1 MITVV
6 KMVFSCLALRHK
18 TGGSANNA
26 LPIKKSI
33 ITAVKPGGRSTRIK
47 PVFVLKKWSMC
58 RYFRQLTKFCLFFT
72 QTNTFGLYM
81 THRDVYSAPHSGSV
95 AERLKAPVLKT
106 GDPKGFQ
113 SSNLCAS
120 ARLNKGLPKGSP
132 FVFLAYYLFFSTSVF
147 FPSHERFRKDG
158 GLLFCPAFYLAICDN
173 YRFITESLVYQGSFI
188 CPIGRSVEQPERGRN
203 EYATCTLQ
211 LLIVRVNSAS
221 WEWRLVGNRFQ

>member
-6 KMVFSCLALRHK
+6 KRGFSCLALRHK

-47 PVFVLKKWSMC
+47 PVFVLNKWSIC

-120 ARLNKGLPKGSP
+120 ARLNKGLPKGNP
-132 FVFLAYYLFFSTSVF
+132 FVFLHTIYSSPLLSSSPLMNVSEGMEAYCSVL
-147 FPSHERFRKDG
+147 H
-158 GLLFCPAFYLAICDN
+158 
-173 YRFITESLVYQGSFI
+173 FI
-188 CPIGRSVEQPERGRN
+188 
-203 EYATCTLQ
+203 
-211 LLIVRVNSAS
+211 
-221 WEWRLVGNRFQ
+221 

>member
-18 TGGSANNA
+18 TGASANNA

-33 ITAVKPGGRSTRIK
+33 TTAVKPRGRSTRIK
-47 PVFVLKKWSMC
+47 PVFVLNKWSIC

-72 QTNTFGLYM
+72 QKNTFGLYM
-81 THRDVYSAPHSGSV
+81 THRDVYSAPHYGSV

-132 FVFLAYYLFFSTSVF
+132 FVFLAIGILLEYSVRIFGKKISRISCQKWRIERWRYLH
-147 FPSHERFRKDG
+147 FPVVNEHLTLRFVTREK
-158 GLLFCPAFYLAICDN
+158 LLVTAAAIV
-173 YRFITESLVYQGSFI
+173 I
-188 CPIGRSVEQPERGRN
+188 
-203 EYATCTLQ
+203 
-211 LLIVRVNSAS
+211 
-221 WEWRLVGNRFQ
+221 

>member
-1 MITVV
+1 
-6 KMVFSCLALRHK
+6 MVFSCLALRHK

-33 ITAVKPGGRSTRIK
+33 ITAVKPGERSTRIK
-47 PVFVLKKWSMC
+47 PVFVLNKWSIC

-132 FVFLAYYLFFSTSVF
+132 FVFWAYYLFFSTSVF

-188 CPIGRSVEQPERGRN
+188 CPIGRSVERPERGRN

>member
-1 MITVV
+1 MEAINTYSASF
-6 KMVFSCLALRHK
+6 VF
-18 TGGSANNA
+18 
-26 LPIKKSI
+26 
-33 ITAVKPGGRSTRIK
+33 
-47 PVFVLKKWSMC
+47 KKWSMC

-132 FVFLAYYLFFSTSVF
+132 FVFL
-147 FPSHERFRKDG
+147 G
-158 GLLFCPAFYLAICDN
+158 AI
-173 YRFITESLVYQGSFI
+173 
-188 CPIGRSVEQPERGRN
+188 
-203 EYATCTLQ
+203 EY
-211 LLIVRVNSAS
+211 S
-221 WEWRLVGNRFQ
+221 